1 MVFKKF
7 FRKFIGLIL
16 LSSIGGAVLFF
27 PQLGSANDE
36 ISLSKKDT
44 EALLNQIPLCIGEE
58 CVTEEATG
66 MASRRTILFE
76 GTLDRI
82 F

>member
-1 MVFKKF
+1 LIG
-7 FRKFIGLIL
+7 FI
-16 LSSIGGAVLFF
+16 GAVLFL
-27 PQLGSANDE
+27 PQIGSANTSQ
-36 ISLSKKDT
+36 ISSKKDT

>member
-1 MVFKKF
+1 MVIAGKFLKKF
-7 FRKFIGLIL
+7 LGLIL
-16 LSSIGGAVLFF
+16 LSSIGGAVLFL
-27 PQLGSANDE
+27 PQTGLAESFQ
-36 ISLSKKDT
+36 IFLSK
-44 EALLNQIPLCIGEE
+44 
-58 CVTEEATG
+58 EATG

>member
-1 MVFKKF
+1 VVFKKF

-16 LSSIGGAVLFF
+16 LSSIGGAALFL
-27 PQLGSANDE
+27 PQTGLAESFQ
-36 ISLSKKDT
+36 IFLSK
-44 EALLNQIPLCIGEE
+44 
-58 CVTEEATG
+58 EATG

>member
-1 MVFKKF
+1 VVIGKF
-7 FRKFIGLIL
+7 LKFILGLIL
-16 LSSIGGAVLFF
+16 LSSIGSAVLFF
-27 PQLGSANDE
+27 PQISCADQ
-36 ISLSKKDT
+36 ISLP
-44 EALLNQIPLCIGEE
+44 EAETWSLLK
-58 CVTEEATG
+58 EATG

>member
-1 MVFKKF
+1 VVTRKFLKKF
-7 FRKFIGLIL
+7 LGLIL
-16 LSSIGGAVLFF
+16 LNSIGSAVLFF
-27 PQLGSANDE
+27 PQTGLAESFQ
-36 ISLSKKDT
+36 IFLSK
-44 EALLNQIPLCIGEE
+44 
-58 CVTEEATG
+58 EATG